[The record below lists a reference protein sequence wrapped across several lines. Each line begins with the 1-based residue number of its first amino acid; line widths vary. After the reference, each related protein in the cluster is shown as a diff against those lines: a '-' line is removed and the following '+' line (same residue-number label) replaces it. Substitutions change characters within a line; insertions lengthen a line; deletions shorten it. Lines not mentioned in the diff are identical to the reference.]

1 MKTIVSLI
9 NPGPLCPSEQI
20 KPSVILLLAAFLPT
34 VHKYFGSMEFAY
46 QYLGYLD
53 SSIVSLY
60 MFITA
65 FILMGIFP
73 CLIIRY
79 YFHEPLSEYGWQWG
93 NWKAG
98 LSAVVIL
105 FPTIALGMLLPSS
118 QTSEMQNFYPFNKL
132 AANSA
137 SQFLVFQC
145 WRGIF
150 FYTAWEFFFRGFILF
165 GLRRYV
171 GDWLA
176 ICIQTIPSCLWHI
189 GMPSG
194 EIFASIAGGVLFGIL
209 AIRTSSIVWP
219 FLLHYL
225 IGVGLDFFIVITS

>member
-1 MKTIVSLI
+1 MKTIISLI
-9 NPGPLCPSEQI
+9 NPAPLCPAEQV

-34 VHKYFGSMEFAY
+34 VHKYFGSMEFAR
-46 QYLGYLD
+46 QYLRLPD
-53 SSIVSLY
+53 SSCTSVY

-65 FILMGIFP
+65 GILMGIFP
-73 CLIIRY
+73 ALVIRY
-79 YFHEPLSEYGWQWG
+79 GFHESFSDYGWRWG

-98 LSAVVIL
+98 LALVIVL
-105 FPTIALGMLLPSS
+105 FPLIALGLLLPSS
-118 QTSEMQNFYPFNKL
+118 QTNEMQSFYPFNKL
-132 AANSA
+132 AAHSA
-137 SQFLVFQC
+137 PQFLVFQW

-150 FYTAWEFFFRGFILF
+150 FYPAWEFFFRGFILF

-176 ICIQTIPSCLWHI
+176 ICIQTVPSCLWHI

-194 EIFASIAGGVLFGIL
+194 EIFASIAGGILFGL
-209 AIRTSSIVWP
+209 MAVRTASIVWP

-225 IGVGLDFFIVITS
+225 IGIGLDFFIVITS